1 MAQKWHRDLNGS
13 LLITITM
20 LISIGILFIYSA
32 SYQESANY
40 EMRQLF
46 WAIAGMSIFFLTPL
60 VGYRTFLSVSY
71 LLYVM
76 SLILL
81 VAIFFIGEKNY
92 GATRW
97 IRLGPLV
104 VQPSEFAKL
113 ATVMAVTKLLSSNP
127 VWEKARSTIVVSVV
141 MILVPMILVMRQPDL
156 GSSLLFLPILVVL
169 LFIWGIKLRYYII
182 AALLGIV
189 TAPILWF
196 NLKTYQK
203 NRIMVFL
210 NPDLDPLGSGYTAIQ
225 SKIAIGSGGLTGKGF
240 LHGTQSQLNFVP
252 EHHTDFILCVIGE
265 EWGFFG
271 CLVVLFL
278 YGFLFHTIFQIMQA
292 TTDLRA
298 KLLGSGIL
306 ILLFSQVFINV
317 GMTVGLMPV
326 TGLTLPLVSY
336 GGSSLVMVLF
346 ALGLI
351 LSIHKER
358 SIQ

>member
-1 MAQKWHRDLNGS
+1 MAQKWHRDIHWS
-13 LLITITM
+13 LLTTIIM
-20 LISIGILFIYSA
+20 LISIGILFIFSA
-32 SYQESANY
+32 SYQDAVHY
-40 EMRQLF
+40 EMKQLF
-46 WAIAGMSIFFLTPL
+46 WAVAGLSLFFIIPL

-71 LLYVM
+71 LLYVI

-104 VQPSEFAKL
+104 IQPSEFAKL
-113 ATVMAVTKLLSSNP
+113 TTVMALTKLLSANP
-127 VWEKARSTIVVSVV
+127 VWEKSKSTILVSLG
-141 MILVPMILVMRQPDL
+141 MILLPMILVMRQPDL

-169 LFIWGIKLRYYII
+169 LFVWGIKFRYYIMAAILGMI
-182 AALLGIV
+182 A
-189 TAPILWF
+189 APILWF

-225 SKIAIGSGGLTGKGF
+225 SKIAIGSGGLVGKGF

-265 EWGFFG
+265 EWGFLG
-271 CLVVLFL
+271 CLLVLFL
-278 YGFLFHTIFQIMQA
+278 YGFLFHTIFQIMQG
-292 TTDLRA
+292 TTDMRA

-326 TGLTLPLVSY
+326 TGLTLPLISY
-336 GGSSLVMVLF
+336 GGSSLLMTLF

-358 SIQ
+358 SIR